1 MVHASKP
8 LTAGKIQSYFR
19 DEYSSASNSYFTQSG
34 TLKGHWHGQLA
45 TTLDLSGEVTPEAF
59 DRLSEGQHPA
69 TGEQLIQ
76 HRDTIKTQSG
86 EELGHRAGWDFT
98 FNAPKTVSLTAT
110 VGADDRVRRAH
121 GIAVRAA
128 LDAIE
133 NYVQA
138 RIGGDHAAETT
149 GKWIAATFEHD
160 TARPV
165 DGYPAPHLHT
175 HVIVFNMTED
185 RTGQARSLQPY
196 ELFRIQSMATATYQN
211 KLESQLRKI
220 GYGIERGT
228 NHAPD
233 IKGYSREYLESESL
247 RAAQLRKEMEDRGL
261 IGRDAMVNL
270 AHQNREKKLKL
281 TPEQLQQI
289 HRQHAQEHGNQ
300 PDRVVAEAGQK
311 TVKEIAPD
319 KALARAEAA
328 VTFARNRLAER
339 TSVFDHFEVVRDAL
353 RHTQG
358 RIGLPE
364 IEAEL
369 DRQKAAGLF
378 IEVQHIRPNAP
389 AFRYTTPE
397 LVAIERETIR
407 AVYEGQGKVQPI
419 ATLTEAAISD
429 RFKDR
434 LDSEHPGQL
443 LPNLNADQIRL
454 TQQALSNRDV
464 IFGIQGRAGTGKTTA
479 LSAIR
484 ELAEANGYKACGLG
498 PTSRAVKGLKEAGM
512 EAETLQA
519 HLLAKQ
525 QPENEGLFRP
535 KLFFVDESSL
545 ASSKQM
551 HDFLEGLGPRDRVLL
566 IGDTKQHQSVEAGRI
581 FEELQDAGL
590 GVARLEK
597 IVRQKDDDLRLVVEA
612 MADGRIADGVE
623 LLKSQDRVQ
632 TIEHREQRFRA
643 IAHAFAEAP
652 QSTLVIS
659 PDNQSREE
667 LNARIRSA
675 LKEEGQ
681 VGEDIFK
688 LGILKNRQNLTSQDR
703 KEASSYRV
711 GDSIRY
717 HRGSDI
723 NGFAAKS
730 YASVVDVNPD
740 ENLLTVRKPDGKFVT
755 YDPARLS
762 GVAVYEP
769 EVRSF
774 AIGDRVQFLTP
785 WREKAISTRDTG
797 TIQYLDPDGNARVR
811 LDESDR
817 VVSWNLNQNKHIDY
831 AYAMTSHSSQGTTVD
846 QVLVHIDTSETRIQ
860 ALINEMLAYVAL
872 SRPRFNAQIYT
883 DNADKLEKAL
893 SRSNQNTTALS
904 QEQIRQPVGMSI

>member
-8 LTAGKIQSYFR
+8 LTSGKIQSYFR
-19 DEYSSASNSYFTQSG
+19 DEYSSASNSYFTQGG

-45 TTLDLSGEVTPEAF
+45 AALGLSGDVTPEAF
-59 DRLSEGQHPA
+59 DRLSEGQHPG

-185 RTGQARSLQPY
+185 RNGQARSLQPY
-196 ELFRIQSMATATYQN
+196 ELFRIQSMATAIYQN
-211 KLESQLRKI
+211 KLESQLREI

-233 IKGYSREYLESESL
+233 IKGYTKEYLESESL
-247 RAAQLRKEMEDRGL
+247 RAAQLHKEMEDRGL
-261 IGRDAMVNL
+261 TGRDAMVNI

-281 TPEQLQQI
+281 TPEQLQQV
-289 HRQHAQEHGNQ
+289 HKQHAQEHGNQ
-300 PDRVVAEAGQK
+300 PARVVAEANQK
-311 TVKEIAPD
+311 VVKEIAPE

-339 TSVFDHFEVVRDAL
+339 TSIFDHFEVIRDAL

-369 DRQKAAGLF
+369 DRQKAAGFF
-378 IEVQHIRPNAP
+378 IEAQHIRPNAP

-397 LVAIERETIR
+397 LVAIERETIQ
-407 AVYEGQGKVQPI
+407 AVHEGQGKAQSI

-434 LDSEHPGQL
+434 LDPKHPGQF
-443 LPNLNADQIRL
+443 LPDLNADQIRL
-454 TQQALSNRDV
+454 TQQALGNRDV

-484 ELAEANGYKACGLG
+484 ALAEENGYKAYGVG
-498 PTSRAVKGLKEAGM
+498 PTSRAVKGLKETGM

-525 QPENEGLFRP
+525 QPESEDLFRP

-551 HDFLEGLGPRDRVLL
+551 HEFLRSLGPRDRVLL
-566 IGDTKQHQSVEAGRI
+566 IGDIKQHQSVEAGRI

-597 IVRQKDDDLRLVVEA
+597 IVRQKDDDLRLVV
-612 MADGRIADGVE
+612 G
-623 LLKSQDRVQ
+623 
-632 TIEHREQRFRA
+632 
-643 IAHAFAEAP
+643 
-652 QSTLVIS
+652 
-659 PDNQSREE
+659 
-667 LNARIRSA
+667 
-675 LKEEGQ
+675 
-681 VGEDIFK
+681 
-688 LGILKNRQNLTSQDR
+688 
-703 KEASSYRV
+703 
-711 GDSIRY
+711 
-717 HRGSDI
+717 
-723 NGFAAKS
+723 
-730 YASVVDVNPD
+730 
-740 ENLLTVRKPDGKFVT
+740 
-755 YDPARLS
+755 
-762 GVAVYEP
+762 
-769 EVRSF
+769 
-774 AIGDRVQFLTP
+774 
-785 WREKAISTRDTG
+785 W
-797 TIQYLDPDGNARVR
+797 QYLA
-811 LDESDR
+811 
-817 VVSWNLNQNKHIDY
+817 
-831 AYAMTSHSSQGTTVD
+831 
-846 QVLVHIDTSETRIQ
+846 
-860 ALINEMLAYVAL
+860 
-872 SRPRFNAQIYT
+872 PRGIGYQ
-883 DNADKLEKAL
+883 EKSPACFV
-893 SRSNQNTTALS
+893 
-904 QEQIRQPVGMSI
+904 P

>member
-19 DEYSSASNSYFTQSG
+19 DEYSSASNSYFTQGG

-45 TTLDLSGEVTPEAF
+45 IAFGLSGEVTPEAF
-59 DRLSEGQHPA
+59 DRLSEGQHPI
-69 TGEQLIQ
+69 TGEQLIE

-110 VGADDRVRRAH
+110 VGADDRVRCAH
-121 GIAVRAA
+121 GMAVRTA

-133 NYVQA
+133 KYVQA
-138 RIGGDHAAETT
+138 RIGGDHAAQTT

-185 RTGQARSLQPY
+185 AKGQARSLQPY
-196 ELFRIQSMATATYQN
+196 ELFRIQSMATAIYQN
-211 KLESQLRKI
+211 KLESQLRAF
-220 GYGIERGT
+220 GYRIERGT

-233 IKGYSREYLESESL
+233 IKGYTREYLESESL
-247 RAAQLRKEMEDRGL
+247 RAAQLHKEMENRGL
-261 IGRDAMVNL
+261 TGRDAMVNL

-281 TPEQLQQI
+281 TPEQLQQV

-300 PDRVVAEAGQK
+300 PGRVVLESGQK
-311 TVKEIAPD
+311 VVKEMAHD
-319 KALARAEAA
+319 KGVARAEAA
-328 VTFARNRLAER
+328 VTFARDRLAER
-339 TSVFDHFEVVRDAL
+339 ASVFDHFEVIRDAL

-358 RIGLPE
+358 RIGLLE

-369 DRQKAAGLF
+369 DRQKGAGLF

-397 LVAIERETIR
+397 LIEIERETIQ
-407 AVYEGQGKVQPI
+407 AVRNGQGEARSI
-419 ATLTEAAISD
+419 ATLTEAAIN
-429 RFKDR
+429 DR
-434 LDSEHPGQL
+434 LNPEHPA
-443 LPNLNADQIRL
+443 LNADQIRL
-454 TQQALSNRDV
+454 IHQALGNRDF
-464 IFGIQGRAGTGKTTA
+464 IFGVQGRAGTGKTTA
-479 LSAIR
+479 LSVIR
-484 ELAEANGYKACGLG
+484 KFAEENGYRAYGLG
-498 PTSRAVKGLKEAGM
+498 PTSRAVKGLREAGI

-519 HLLAKQ
+519 HLQSKQ
-525 QPENEGLFRP
+525 QPASEGLFRP

-551 HDFLEGLGPRDRVLL
+551 RDFFKALGPSDRVLL

-581 FEELQDAGL
+581 FEELQDAGMS
-590 GVARLEK
+590 VARLEK
-597 IVRQKDDDLRLVVEA
+597 IVRQKDDDLRVVVEA
-612 MADGRIADGVE
+612 MAEGRIADGVE
-623 LLKSQDRVQ
+623 LLKSQNRVQ
-632 TIEHREQRFRA
+632 TIENKQERFQA

-652 QSTLVIS
+652 ESTLVIS

-667 LNARIRSA
+667 LNTAIRSA
-675 LKEEGQ
+675 LKTAGQ
-681 VGEDIFK
+681 VGEDIFQI
-688 LGILKNRQNLTSQDR
+688 GILKNRQNLTSQDR
-703 KEASSYRV
+703 KEASSYRA

-717 HRGSDI
+717 HKGSHVY
-723 NGFAAKS
+723 GFAAKS
-730 YASVVDVNPD
+730 YASVVEINADD
-740 ENLLTVRKPDGKFVT
+740 NLLTVRRADGKFVT

-774 AIGDRVQFLTP
+774 AVGDRVQFLTP

-797 TIQYLDPDGNARVR
+797 TIQYLDDNGNARVR
-811 LDESDR
+811 LDGSDR
-817 VVSWNLNQNKHIDY
+817 VVSWNLKQNKHIDY
-831 AYAMTSHSSQGTTVD
+831 AYAMTSHSSQGATVD
-846 QVLVHIDTSETRIQ
+846 QVLIHLDTSETRIQ
-860 ALINEMLAYVAL
+860 KLINEMLAYVAL
-872 SRPRFNAQIYT
+872 SRPRFDAQIYT

-904 QEQIRQPVGMSI
+904 QEQILQPVGMAM

>member
-8 LTAGKIQSYFR
+8 LTSGKIQSYFR
-19 DEYSSASNSYFTQSG
+19 NEYSSASNSYFTQGG

-45 TTLDLSGEVTPEAF
+45 TALGLSGDVAPEAF

-69 TGEQLIQ
+69 TGEQLIK

-110 VGADDRVRRAH
+110 VGADDRVRHAH
-121 GIAVRAA
+121 QIAVRAA

-185 RTGQARSLQPY
+185 RNGQARSLQPY
-196 ELFRIQSMATATYQN
+196 ELFRIQSMATAIYQN
-211 KLESQLRKI
+211 RLESQLREI

-233 IKGYSREYLESESL
+233 IKGYTKEYLDSESL
-247 RAAQLRKEMEDRGL
+247 RAAQLHKEMEDRGL
-261 IGRDAMVNL
+261 TGRDAMVNI
-270 AHQNREKKLKL
+270 AHQNREKKLQL
-281 TPEQLQQI
+281 TPEQLQQV
-289 HRQHAQEHGNQ
+289 HKQHAQEHGNQ

-311 TVKEIAPD
+311 VVKEIAPD
-319 KALARAEAA
+319 KAFVRAEAA

-339 TSVFDHFEVVRDAL
+339 SSVFDHFEVIRDAL

-358 RIGLPE
+358 RIGLPQ

-369 DRQKAAGLF
+369 GRQKAAGLF

-389 AFRYTTPE
+389 SFRYTTPE
-397 LVAIERETIR
+397 LVAIERETIQ
-407 AVYEGQGKVQPI
+407 VVHIGQGKAHAI
-419 ATLTEAAISD
+419 AALTETAICD

-434 LDSEHPGQL
+434 LDPDQPGQF
-443 LPNLNADQIRL
+443 LPDLNADQIRL
-454 TQQALSNRDV
+454 TQQALGNRDV

-484 ELAEANGYKACGLG
+484 ELAEENGYKAYGLG
-498 PTSRAVKGLKEAGM
+498 PTSRAVKGLKETGM

-519 HLLAKQ
+519 HLLTKQ
-525 QPENEGLFRP
+525 QPASEDLFRP

-551 HDFLEGLGPRDRVLL
+551 RAFLQGLGPSDRVLL

-581 FEELQDAGL
+581 FEELQDSGL
-590 GVARLEK
+590 DVARLDK
-597 IVRQKDDDLRLVVEA
+597 IVRQKDDDLRMVVEA
-612 MADGRIADGVE
+612 MAEGRIADGVE
-623 LLKSQDRVQ
+623 LLKSQNRVQ
-632 TIEHREQRFRA
+632 TIEHRKERFHA

-659 PDNQSREE
+659 PDNKSREE
-667 LNARIRSA
+667 LNAAIRSV
-675 LKEEGQ
+675 LKEDCQ

-688 LGILKNRQNLTSQDR
+688 LGILKNRQDLTSQDR
-703 KEASSYRV
+703 KEASSYRI

-717 HRGSDI
+717 HKGSDVH
-723 NGFAAKS
+723 GLAAKS
-730 YASVVDVNPD
+730 YASVVEVNAD
-740 ENLLTVRKPDGKFVT
+740 ENLLTVRKADGKFVT
-755 YDPARLS
+755 YNPARLS

-774 AIGDRVQFLTP
+774 AIGDRIQFLTP
-785 WREKAISTRDTG
+785 WRDKAISTRDTG
-797 TIQYLDPDGNARVR
+797 TIQFLDANGNARVR
-811 LDESDR
+811 LDGSDR

-831 AYAMTSHSSQGTTVD
+831 AYAMTSHSSQGATVD
-846 QVLVHIDTSETRIQ
+846 QVLVHIDTSETRIR

-872 SRPRFNAQIYT
+872 SRPRFDAQIYT
-883 DNADKLEKAL
+883 DNAGKLEKAL
-893 SRSNQNTTALS
+893 FRSNQNTTALS